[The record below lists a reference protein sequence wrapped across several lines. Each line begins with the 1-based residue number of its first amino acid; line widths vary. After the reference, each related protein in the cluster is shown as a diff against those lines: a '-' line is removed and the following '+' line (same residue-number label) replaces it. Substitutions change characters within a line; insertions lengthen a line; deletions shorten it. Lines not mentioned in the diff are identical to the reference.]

1 MKPDESKGHFVCYVP
16 KNFTAASMDTITAA
30 NAIIEEYEGQGYVI
44 TLRQLYYQFVARGL
58 IENTPQTYNKL
69 GSLINDGRLAGL
81 VSWRAIED
89 RGRNLMGLQTFSG
102 PSAAIKDVRDRYHTD
117 KWADQQFRP
126 EVWVEKAAL
135 EGVISHIC
143 NELQVDFF
151 SCRGYN
157 SQSEQWRA
165 GRRFAGYIAKGQ
177 RPIVFHLGDH
187 DPSGIDMTRDNEE
200 RLSMF
205 AGTKI
210 MVIRLALNWSQIK
223 TYDPPPNPAKVTDS
237 RFYDYSTR
245 YGNSSWELD
254 ALEPKIIHD
263 LIRDAVLQ
271 VRDPK
276 LWDAALRLE
285 AEDKNTLDQII
296 EEL

>member
-1 MKPDESKGHFVCYVP
+1 
-16 KNFTAASMDTITAA
+16 
-30 NAIIEEYEGQGYVI
+30 
-44 TLRQLYYQFVARGL
+44 
-58 IENTPQTYNKL
+58 
-69 GSLINDGRLAGL
+69 
-81 VSWRAIED
+81 
-89 RGRNLMGLQTFSG
+89 
-102 PSAAIKDVRDRYHTD
+102 
-117 KWADQQFRP
+117 
-126 EVWVEKAAL
+126 
-135 EGVISHIC
+135 
-143 NELQVDFF
+143 
-151 SCRGYN
+151 
-157 SQSEQWRA
+157 
-165 GRRFAGYIAKGQ
+165 
-177 RPIVFHLGDH
+177 
-187 DPSGIDMTRDNEE
+187 
-200 RLSMF
+200 MF